1 LARVGNTQIFEPP
14 KKIEKQTQRER
25 ERESFVFTQN
35 AQVLT
40 GKKDEEEEKKRE
52 DEAIVTAKATVLL

>member
-1 LARVGNTQIFEPP
+1 
-14 KKIEKQTQRER
+14 
-25 ERESFVFTQN
+25 VFTQN